1 MTSQR
6 PLLARSC
13 DAHGPKGPHFF
24 AGKRRVNA
32 DFVQNAF
39 YSVQF
44 TIPGESQKEFH
55 AMYSEFLAEYRPVG
69 PAETS
74 LVQQLVL
81 AQWRVIRLG
90 ARIAASFESEGTGA
104 TKELASLER
113 MLSSAERSFSRALH
127 DLRKLQEE
135 LVDASDPIQ
144 DTIPVEEGEE
154 PRPPHLI
161 GLAFDLRR
169 STEWNELL
177 QKLAEPNSNEPRKRT
192 GHLQPHLSIL
202 NDLGL
207 DARYQP
213 FEKP

>member
-1 MTSQR
+1 MTAQR
-6 PLLARSC
+6 PLLAQHR
-13 DAHGPKGPHFF
+13 DAHGPNEPHFF

-32 DFVQNAF
+32 DTVQNAF
-39 YSVQF
+39 YSAKF

-90 ARIAASFESEGTGA
+90 ARLAAAFESEEPGA
-104 TKELASLER
+104 IKELAGLER
-113 MLSSAERSFSRALH
+113 MLSSAERSFSRALR

-144 DTIPVEEGEE
+144 DSIPVEEGAE
-154 PRPPHLI
+154 PRAPHLI

-177 QKLAEPNSNEPRKRT
+177 QKLAVPNSTEPRKRT
-192 GHLQPHLSIL
+192 GHLQPHHAILGDMGLS
-202 NDLGL
+202 
-207 DARYQP
+207 ARYQP
-213 FEKP
+213 LDKP